1 MTFEVKNGCY
11 RYPGTERQVLQN
23 ICLHVE
29 SGKVLSILGS
39 NGVGKTTLLRC
50 MMGMLKWNSG
60 ESLLDGAPLR
70 QIPERELWQKIAYVP
85 QAKTSVFSYTAKEMV
100 TLGRSAHLKMFEL
113 PSAEDEKLAL
123 SCMESIG
130 ILGLKDKQCNEM
142 SGGELQMVLIA
153 RAMTSNPAMLIL
165 DEPESNLDFKNQ
177 LTVLN
182 CIQELSHQ
190 RGISAVINTHYP
202 DHALQIAD
210 DALILN
216 RDGTCVYGKSTEV
229 ISEENLNRAFS
240 VRVCIRSVE
249 VENEAFHCVIPI
261 SSRSAAAQ

>member
-11 RYPGTERQVLQN
+11 RYPGTERQILKDV
-23 ICLHVE
+23 CLRVE
-29 SGKVLSILGS
+29 SGKVLSVLGS

-60 ESLLDGAPLR
+60 ESLLDGTPLA

-85 QAKTSVFSYTAKEMV
+85 QAKSSVFSYTAKEMV
-100 TLGRSAHLKMFEL
+100 TLGRSSHLKMFEL
-113 PSAEDEKLAL
+113 PSAKDEMLAL

-153 RAMTSNPAMLIL
+153 RAITSNPSMLVL

-182 CIQELSHQ
+182 CIQELARQ
-190 RGISAVINTHYP
+190 RGISAIINTHYP

-216 RDGTCVYGKSTEV
+216 RDGTCMYGKSTEV

-249 VENEAFHCVIPI
+249 VENEAFHCVIPVG
-261 SSRSAAAQ
+261 SKQAVH

>member
-11 RYPGTERQVLQN
+11 RYPGTERQILKDV
-23 ICLHVE
+23 CLRVE
-29 SGKVLSILGS
+29 SGKVLSVLGS

-60 ESLLDGAPLR
+60 ESLLDGTPLA

-85 QAKTSVFSYTAKEMV
+85 QAKSSVFSYTAKEMV
-100 TLGRSAHLKMFEL
+100 TLGRSSHLKMFEL
-113 PSAEDEKLAL
+113 PSAKDEKLAL
-123 SCMESIG
+123 ACMESIG

-153 RAMTSNPAMLIL
+153 RAITSNPSMLVL

-182 CIQELSHQ
+182 CIQELAHQ
-190 RGISAVINTHYP
+190 RGISAIINTHYP

-216 RDGTCVYGKSTEV
+216 RDGTCMYGKCTEV

-249 VENEAFHCVIPI
+249 VENEAFHCVIPVGPKQ
-261 SSRSAAAQ
+261 AVH